1 MIKQR
6 TISRPVSVTGK
17 GLHTGEIVTLT
28 FKPAPENHGFVFKRI
43 DVENQPLV
51 HARLENVVDTS
62 RGTTL
67 EENGVRVCTVE
78 HTLAALAGL
87 SLDNILIELDS
98 IETPILDGSSI
109 KFVEALLQ
117 AEVVLQEA
125 PKVFIE
131 LKSVIEYFDA
141 ERKVEMI
148 AIPSDEF
155 KITTMIDYDTNVL
168 GTQFANLDY
177 IDDFK
182 SEISPCRTFVFLH
195 ELEYLLDK
203 DLIKGGDMN
212 NAIVFV
218 NRIISQ
224 EELDRLAVV
233 FDKPKVDVLKEGI
246 LNNLKLHF
254 SNEPARHKLLDV
266 IGDLALMGGT
276 LKAHIIT
283 KRPGH
288 LSNVNFAKK
297 IIEECGN
304 PNKRNKK
311 NTTEVFDLRQP
322 PLYDIM
328 QIQKII
334 PHRPPFLLI
343 DKILQ
348 MDDKGIIGVKNV
360 TMNESFFVGHF
371 PDEPIMPG
379 VLQIEAMAQCGG
391 IFALKSVPDP
401 ENYLTLFL
409 KIEQARFKNKV
420 VPGDTLVFK
429 INLNSPIRRGLCQ
442 MTGYAYVNNQIVM
455 EAVLLAQIIKKV
467 PK

>member
-6 TISRPVSVTGK
+6 TISMPVSVAGK

-28 FKPAPENHGFVFKRI
+28 FKPAPENHGFVFKRVDI
-43 DVENQPLV
+43 ENQPLV
-51 HARLENVVDTS
+51 HANLKNVVDTS

-67 EENGVRVCTVE
+67 EENGVRICTVE

-98 IETPILDGSSI
+98 AETPILDGSSV
-109 KFVEALLQ
+109 KFIEALMQ
-117 AEVVLQEA
+117 AEIVEQDA

-131 LKSVIEYFDA
+131 LKSNIEYFDA
-141 ERKVEMI
+141 DLKVEMI
-148 AIPSDEF
+148 AIPCNEF
-155 KITTMIDYDTNVL
+155 RITTMIDYDTNVL
-168 GTQFANLDY
+168 GTQFANLDR
-177 IDDFK
+177 IEDFHA
-182 SEISPCRTFVFLH
+182 EISPCRTFVFLH

-233 FDKPKVDVLKEGI
+233 FNKPKVSVLKEGI
-246 LNNLKLHF
+246 LNNLELHF
-254 SNEPARHKLLDV
+254 PNEPARHKLLDV
-266 IGDLALMGGT
+266 IGDLALLGGT

-297 IIEECGN
+297 IAEQY
-304 PNKRNKK
+304 PFQPKSNKK
-311 NTTEVFDLRQP
+311 VPAEVFDLTKP
-322 PLYDIM
+322 ALYDIN

-348 MDDKGIIGVKNV
+348 MDDQGIIGLKNV

-391 IFALKSVPDP
+391 IFALSTVADP

-420 VPGDTLVFK
+420 VPGDTIVFK
-429 INLNSPIRRGLCQ
+429 IKLLAPIRRGICQ
-442 MTGYAYVNNQIVM
+442 MIGHAYVNNQIVM
-455 EAVLLAQIIKKV
+455 EAELLAQIVKK
-467 PK
+467 KTK

>member
-6 TISRPVSVTGK
+6 TISRPVSVAGK

-28 FKPAPENHGFVFKRI
+28 FKPAPENHGFIFKRI
-43 DVENQPLV
+43 DLENQPLV

-62 RGTTL
+62 RGTTI

-98 IETPILDGSSI
+98 VETPILDGSSL
-109 KFVEALLQ
+109 KFIETLLQ
-117 AEVVLQEA
+117 AGIVEQEA

-131 LKSVIEYFDA
+131 LKTNLEYIDA
-141 ERKVEMI
+141 ERNVEMI
-148 AIPSDEF
+148 AIPADDF
-155 KITTMIDYDTNVL
+155 RITTMIDYETNVL
-168 GTQFANLDY
+168 GTQFANLDH
-177 IDDFK
+177 IEDFK
-182 SEISPCRTFVFLH
+182 TEISPCRTFVFLH
-195 ELEYLLDK
+195 ELEYLLEK

-212 NAIVFV
+212 NAIVFI

-233 FDKPKVDVLKEGI
+233 FNKPKVSVLKEGI
-246 LNNLKLHF
+246 LNNLELHF
-254 SNEPARHKLLDV
+254 PNEPARHKLLDV
-266 IGDLALMGGT
+266 IGDLALLGGT

-288 LSNVNFAKK
+288 YSNINFAKK
-297 IIEECGN
+297 IAEQIDLK
-304 PNKRNKK
+304 PKSNKK
-311 NTTEVFDLRQP
+311 SHTEVFDLTKP
-322 PLYDIM
+322 PLYDIN

-343 DKILQ
+343 DKILE
-348 MDDKGIIGVKNV
+348 MDEQGIIGLKNV

-391 IFALKSVPDP
+391 IFALSTVPDP

-420 VPGDTLVFK
+420 VPGDTIVFK
-429 INLNSPIRRGLCQ
+429 IKLNSPIRRGICQ

-455 EAVLLAQIIKKV
+455 EAELLAQIVKKV
-467 PK
+467 TK

>member
-6 TISRPVSVTGK
+6 TISRPVSIAGK

-28 FKPAPENHGFVFKRI
+28 FNPAPENHGFVFKRI
-43 DVENQPLV
+43 DIDNKPLV
-51 HARLENVVDTS
+51 HAKLENVVETS
-62 RGTTL
+62 RGTTI

-98 IETPILDGSSI
+98 AETPILDGSSV

-117 AEVVLQEA
+117 AEIIEQNA

-131 LKSVIEYFDA
+131 LQSNIEYYEADK
-141 ERKVEMI
+141 KVEMI

-155 KITTMIDYDTNVL
+155 KITTMIDYETSVL
-168 GTQFANLDY
+168 GTQFAHLNH
-177 IDDFK
+177 INDFK
-182 SEISPCRTFVFLH
+182 SEISSCRTFVFLH
-195 ELEYLLDK
+195 ELEYLIDK
-203 DLIKGGDMN
+203 DLIKGGDLN

-224 EELDRLAVV
+224 VELDRLAVI
-233 FDKPKVDVLKEGI
+233 FNKPKVSVLKEGI
-246 LNNLKLHF
+246 LNNVELHF
-254 SNEPARHKLLDV
+254 PNEPARHKLLDV
-266 IGDLALMGGT
+266 IGDLALLGGT

-288 LSNVNFAKK
+288 YSNVNFAKK
-297 IIEECGN
+297 IAELCDIKTKSG
-304 PNKRNKK
+304 KK
-311 NTTEVFDLRQP
+311 STEEVFDLTKP
-322 PLYDIM
+322 PLFDIN
-328 QIQKII
+328 QIKKII

-343 DKILQ
+343 DKIMH
-348 MDDKGIIGVKNV
+348 MDEKGIIGLKNV
-360 TMNESFFVGHF
+360 TMNESFFIGHF

-391 IFALKSVPDP
+391 IFALSTVPDP

-420 VPGDTLVFK
+420 IPGDTLVFK
-429 INLNSPIRRGLCQ
+429 IFLTSPIRRGLCQ

-455 EAVLLAQIIKKV
+455 EADLLAQIIKK
-467 PK
+467 K